1 VVQGVPETER
11 PLFWKSHMAVSKQA
25 KSKSTKLAATEPQV
39 PVGPKRVKKVNR
51 KKLIQRLMGRFE
63 DSLDGEAPK
72 ATLAD
77 FIRLTQLE
85 RDLEQ
90 QEKPRE
96 IVITWKEPPAEKST
110 ET

>member
-1 VVQGVPETER
+1 
-11 PLFWKSHMAVSKQA
+11 MAVSKQA
-25 KSKSTKLAATEPQV
+25 KGKSKKLPTAEPPAQEK
-39 PVGPKRVKKVNR
+39 PPRVKKINR

-63 DSLDGEAPK
+63 ASLDGEAPK

-96 IVITWKEPPAEKST
+96 IVITWKEPPVEKST